1 MPVRKTSVVLF
12 TLLILGAV
20 LCVSGFTDNSK
31 TEEFIPGEDS
41 GFYYTI
47 KKGDTLWDLSNKFYN
62 STWDWPGL
70 WEMNDEIKNPHW
82 IYPGRKIRIFLK
94 EGATLP
100 PKIVTV
106 TKTEKPVEIDTSFSY
121 SQMDHVAFIKK
132 QAQTSFGSVIKEKE
146 DNIMMST
153 GDVIFIEPSKSGTLI
168 PGERYHIFTTE
179 TVNQAEIGFS
189 GIKHRIKAQIEVL
202 DHRTTYV
209 KALIT
214 RSFSDVQKG
223 DMVMTYYQRDP
234 VVTVDEAPDPVNAR
248 LICSENDNLMIN
260 DGAIAFIDLGRDQ
273 VKPGQIYTVLK
284 KNQYSETTGWPAHKN
299 QKIIELE
306 DLKTGRLIVLHTED
320 IASTV
325 MIVSSK
331 YAIRPH
337 AMVQ

>member
-12 TLLILGAV
+12 TLLIMGTV
-20 LCVSGFTDNSK
+20 LCVTGFTDNSK
-31 TEEFIPGEDS
+31 TEDFIPGEDS

-47 KKGDTLWDLSNKFYN
+47 KKGDTLWDLSNRFYN

-82 IYPGRKIRIFLK
+82 IYPGRIIRIFLK

-106 TKTEKPVEIDTSFSY
+106 TKTGEPVEIDTSFSY
-121 SQMDHVAFIKK
+121 SQMDHIAFIKK
-132 QAQTSFGSVIKEKE
+132 EAQTSFGTVIKEKE

-179 TVNQAEIGFS
+179 TVQHEEIGFS

-202 DHRTTYV
+202 DYQTTYV
-209 KALIT
+209 KAQII
-214 RSFSDVQKG
+214 RSFSDVLKG

-234 VVTVDEAPDPVNAR
+234 VVTVDETPDAIDAR

-284 KNQYSETTGWPAHKN
+284 KNQYSETTGWPANKN
-299 QKIIELE
+299 RKIIDLE